1 VGNDVTA
8 RDLQSPTGQWALCKG
23 FDTFGPIGPC
33 IVTDVDPRAG
43 LEIESFVNGERK
55 QHSNTRNLIFDPFHL
70 VSYLS
75 QALTLEPG
83 DVIFTG
89 TPSGVSPVH
98 PGDVMEMRIQG
109 IGSLI
114 NPVAAEPL

>member
-1 VGNDVTA
+1 MTSIPEQKALDAPHKITLDARSRLSVT
-8 RDLQSPTGQWALCKG
+8 G
-23 FDTFGPIGPC
+23 
-33 IVTDVDPRAG
+33 V

>member
-1 VGNDVTA
+1 MGNDVTA

-89 TPSGVSPVH
+89 I
-98 PGDVMEMRIQG
+98 RRRA
-109 IGSLI
+109 GSRCGRRRSSCGGSARSAI
-114 NPVAAEPL
+114 RC

>member
-1 VGNDVTA
+1 MST
-8 RDLQSPTGQWALCKG
+8 
-23 FDTFGPIGPC
+23 
-33 IVTDVDPRAG
+33 
-43 LEIESFVNGERK
+43 GERK

-114 NPVAAEPL
+114 NPVAAEPCEQKNRSSGLKGLGERFFCSLFTCCWAGQTPPPPQNY

>member
-1 VGNDVTA
+1 MLRMINNKK
-8 RDLQSPTGQWALCKG
+8 ALVKS
-23 FDTFGPIGPC
+23 
-33 IVTDVDPRAG
+33 
-43 LEIESFVNGERK
+43 L
-55 QHSNTRNLIFDPFHL
+55 
-70 VSYLS
+70 SYLS

>member
-1 VGNDVTA
+1 M
-8 RDLQSPTGQWALCKG
+8 STGSG
-23 FDTFGPIGPC
+23 
-33 IVTDVDPRAG
+33 
-43 LEIESFVNGERK
+43 S
-55 QHSNTRNLIFDPFHL
+55 SNTRNLIFDPFHL